1 MAADL
6 KQLME
11 SKMVEHTEIKKD
23 GPTGRLGYVRDGWS
37 HGEILL
43 KVVCCGSLI

>member
-11 SKMVEHTEIKKD
+11 SKMVEHTEMKD
-23 GPTGRLGYVRDGWS
+23 GPTARLRLVRD
-37 HGEILL
+37 
-43 KVVCCGSLI
+43 